1 MGHELKM
8 DRENQEAIMVDTPY
22 VHPDLLASELTLS
35 VHSLQLSFDL
45 NAHIP
50 PHLFLLWR
58 HCLATDGALPTDK
71 ELKVSKSSLFTHQ
84 PSLYPHPP
92 THTHH

>member
-22 VHPDLLASELTLS
+22 VHPDLLASELTFS

-50 PHLFLLWR
+50 PHPFLLWR
-58 HCLATDGALPTDK
+58 HCLATDGVLPTDK
-71 ELKVSKSSLFTHQ
+71 KLKVTKSSLFTHQ
-84 PSLYPHPP
+84 ASLHP